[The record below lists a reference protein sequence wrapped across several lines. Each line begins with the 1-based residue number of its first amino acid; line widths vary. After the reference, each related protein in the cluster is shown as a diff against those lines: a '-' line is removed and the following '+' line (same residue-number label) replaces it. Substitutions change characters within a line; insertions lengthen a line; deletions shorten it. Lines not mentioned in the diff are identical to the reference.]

1 MGPGF
6 RSELGQLQLP
16 PLVNSPAPQLTR
28 AEFCAFPELPA
39 LAFVLERYHC
49 GECGKQ
55 QDVRPVV
62 KGAAAHR
69 QAETLYLGLLLL
81 GGVHD
86 GGAAHLCQLPTLPVE
101 GPAADLI
108 TDDVFDEEHATVE
121 AQGELVEQLDVFQQV
136 VVGVAEK
143 PVRAHRPGSEGPA
156 QWWCRL
162 GPPQPSPPLSCSQ
175 NEGKSGRQRDGEKGS
190 RGPL

>member
-16 PLVNSPAPQLTR
+16 PLVNSPASQLTR

-39 LAFVLERYHC
+39 LAFVLDRHHC

-55 QDVRPVV
+55 QDVRPAV
-62 KGAAAHR
+62 KSAAAHR
-69 QAETLYLGLLLL
+69 QAEAPYLGLLLL

-86 GGAAHLCQLPTLPVE
+86 GGAAHLCQLPALPVE

-108 TDDVFDEEHATVE
+108 ADDVLDEEHTTVE

-136 VVGVAEK
+136 VIGVAEK

-156 QWWCRL
+156 QGWCRL
-162 GPPQPSPPLSCSQ
+162 GPPLPCPSRAPPVVLTKRGKVRTP
-175 NEGKSGRQRDGEKGS
+175 EGR
-190 RGPL
+190 